1 MHSRFPELLLAR
13 HTARIFMKE
22 AHKRDSISAP
32 ESSVAEEL
40 KKGLEAA
47 ASFKASELERL
58 VMIFCKQTRLKYNRL
73 TEEEKQWLV
82 RSAHK
87 LEPAKSPISRGSKR
101 R

>member
-1 MHSRFPELLLAR
+1 
-13 HTARIFMKE
+13 MKE

-40 KKGLEAA
+40 KKDLEA

-82 RSAHK
+82 RIAHK
-87 LEPAKSPISRGSKR
+87 FEPAKSPISRGSKR

>member
-1 MHSRFPELLLAR
+1 
-13 HTARIFMKE
+13 MKE

-40 KKGLEAA
+40 KKDLEA
-47 ASFKASELERL
+47 ASFKAL

-82 RSAHK
+82 RIAHK
-87 LEPAKSPISRGSKR
+87 FEPAKSPISRGSKR